1 MKSIRMIGYLVWLTT
16 LSGLSGLEA
25 QSLLADRTFFVQTG
39 MNEYQDW
46 LTDSGIGQ
54 VIKVRSVEVS
64 EQQVII
70 VLAFHSQEL
79 NYCIAAWRQL
89 KKDFAQKKTI
99 SLEQAL
105 FYKMIVMMDVPQEQA
120 VIRIYSPVA
129 NQDYYF
135 GGIHFEKGQVRV
147 MDQLNS
153 RSETRFVE
161 VSPNNLDSLK
171 GEAKA
176 RFYKKYDKVKIYNL
190 ILDYAKDKYPHICG
204 EEGGGHIQLLEKG
217 VVLRFRVNDL
227 CREILKS
234 SRNPWYCR
242 FFNCNYIK
250 RERITFLVTY
260 AKMERGIQIG
270 VEVDGR
276 YSSGYYKEVGRKGY
290 HLMDDNFKE
299 DLEEYADIVKL
310 EIEEVINKVW

>member
-1 MKSIRMIGYLVWLTT
+1 MKSIRMIGCLVWLTT
-16 LSGLSGLEA
+16 LSGLCRLDA
-25 QSLLADRTFFVQTG
+25 QSLLADQAFFVQTG
-39 MNEYQDW
+39 KNEYQEW
-46 LTDSGIGQ
+46 LNDSGIGQ

-64 EQQVII
+64 EDQVILF
-70 VLAFHSQEL
+70 LAFYAEDL

-89 KKDFAQKKTI
+89 KKDFAAKKAI

-120 VIRIYSPVA
+120 IIRIYSTLED
-129 NQDYYF
+129 QDYYF

-147 MDQLNS
+147 LDQLNS

-161 VSPNNLDSLK
+161 VSPTNLDSLK

-176 RFYKKYDKVKIYNL
+176 RFYKKYDKAKIFNL
-190 ILDYAKDKYPHICG
+190 VLNYAKDKYPNICG
-204 EEGGGHIQLLEKG
+204 EKGGGEIQVLEKG
-217 VVLRFRVNDL
+217 VVLRFRVDDL

-260 AKMERGIQIG
+260 SKMERGVQIG

-310 EIEEVINKVW
+310 EIEAAINQAQ